1 MRKFLALSAF
11 LLLLAAGFLPQG
23 EAAQFFAQHYT
34 FTAEGQLQPPLSVE
48 FVKGDV
54 RPISAV
60 LAGLHDGAKVMTL
73 AYHEHGQIA
82 LYSFQKGNQYVLY
95 RLRFRENQEDLLI
108 LSYGPRG
115 AGKTELRDLSV
126 IGADVLE
133 NVRPLPIAGFQP
145 VAVFNSPLQI
155 RKDEAILFLDR
166 APKVL
171 SLKWDAQA
179 EQYVVSGIL

>member
-126 IGADVLE
+126 IGADVLG
-133 NVRPLPIAGFQP
+133 NVRPLPIAGFHQWQSLTAP
-145 VAVFNSPLQI
+145 SRSGKMKPSS
-155 RKDEAILFLDR
+155 FLTGPQR
-166 APKVL
+166 SCP
-171 SLKWDAQA
+171 
-179 EQYVVSGIL
+179 

>member
-1 MRKFLALSAF
+1 M
-11 LLLLAAGFLPQG
+11 
-23 EAAQFFAQHYT
+23 
-34 FTAEGQLQPPLSVE
+34 QPPLSVE

-82 LYSFQKGNQYVLY
+82 LYSFQKGTQYVLY

-126 IGADVLE
+126 IGADVLG

>member
-73 AYHEHGQIA
+73 AYHEHD
-82 LYSFQKGNQYVLY
+82 
-95 RLRFRENQEDLLI
+95 RLPSI
-108 LSYGPRG
+108 LSKKG
-115 AGKTELRDLSV
+115 TNMFF
-126 IGADVLE
+126 IGFASE
-133 NVRPLPIAGFQP
+133 RTRRIC
-145 VAVFNSPLQI
+145 
-155 RKDEAILFLDR
+155 
-166 APKVL
+166 
-171 SLKWDAQA
+171 
-179 EQYVVSGIL
+179 

>member
-60 LAGLHDGAKVMTL
+60 LAGLHDGAKVMPL

-82 LYSFQKGNQYVLY
+82 LYSFQKGPNT
-95 RLRFRENQEDLLI
+95 FF
-108 LSYGPRG
+108 
-115 AGKTELRDLSV
+115 
-126 IGADVLE
+126 IGFASE
-133 NVRPLPIAGFQP
+133 RTRRIC
-145 VAVFNSPLQI
+145 
-155 RKDEAILFLDR
+155 
-166 APKVL
+166 
-171 SLKWDAQA
+171 
-179 EQYVVSGIL
+179 

>member
-11 LLLLAAGFLPQG
+11 LLLLVAGFLPQG

-34 FTAEGQLQPPLSVE
+34 FTAEGQLQPPLAVE

-60 LAGLHDGAKVMTL
+60 LAGPHDGAKVMTL
-73 AYHEHGQIA
+73 AYNERGQIA

-108 LSYGPRG
+108 LSYG
-115 AGKTELRDLSV
+115 KTELRDLSV
-126 IGADVLE
+126 IGADVLG

-155 RKDEAILFLDR
+155 RQEEAILFLDR

-171 SLKWDAQA
+171 SLKWDTQA
-179 EQYVVSGIL
+179 GQYVVNGIL

>member
-108 LSYGPRG
+108 LSDLCGKDGTEGPFRHRCRR
-115 AGKTELRDLSV
+115 AGERTAASHCWV
-126 IGADVLE
+126 PASG
-133 NVRPLPIAGFQP
+133 
-145 VAVFNSPLQI
+145 
-155 RKDEAILFLDR
+155 
-166 APKVL
+166 
-171 SLKWDAQA
+171 SL
-179 EQYVVSGIL
+179 